1 MLPRRTFIPVTVLLA
16 LVLWLLFGAVAV
28 VNYDTLYAIL
38 WGDQLLHGRAAEFAV
53 AGAPTPHPLLTLLG
67 VIAAPIAGG
76 GSAAGLAFVAFT
88 GYLATAAC
96 AALLVIVGR
105 RSLGLAAG
113 VIAAAVLITRE
124 PVLSYGLRAYI
135 DLPYLALL
143 LAALALELSRP
154 RRGAPVLAL
163 LAVAGLL
170 RPEAWLISGA
180 YLLWLARTSEGWRVP
195 ALPLLALTAAA
206 PVLWA
211 LTDLVLTGDPLFSFT
226 GTRAGAERLERP
238 TGLSGLVTVAPRR
251 IGEILRADVLLGAAL
266 GAGVLLAR
274 RPRGTFVLAGAT
286 LVAGLAFALVA
297 LGGLPVIVR
306 YLLPFGAIG
315 CLAYGFALTGWRSEP
330 SIPIGR
336 VWALGAGV
344 VLVVS
349 AALAPAQLQRL
360 DRLQHALADQQAAI
374 DEARALVAAAPCGPI
389 AVPNRRAVPLVAM
402 WTGRPAAGVITTQ
415 DQGVPVRGSY
425 LLPSTP
431 KAARSFVLDAR
442 DRDRAI
448 PPAPAGWQEFGR
460 GDHWRAVANC
470 GR

>member
-16 LVLWLLFGAVAV
+16 LVLWLLFGAVSV

-38 WGDQLLHGRAAEFAV
+38 WGDQLLHGRAAEFTV

-67 VIAAPIAGG
+67 ALVAPIAGG

-88 GYLATAAC
+88 GYVATAAC

-105 RSLGLAAG
+105 RSLGIAAG
-113 VIAAAVLITRE
+113 AVAAAVLITRE

-163 LAVAGLL
+163 LAVTGLL

-180 YLLWLARTSEGWRVP
+180 YLLWIARTPEGWRRP
-195 ALPLLALTAAA
+195 AAGLLALTVAA

-211 LTDLVLTGDPLFSFT
+211 LTDLLLTGDPLFSFS

-238 TGLSGLVTVAPRR
+238 TGLSGLTTIAPRR
-251 IGEILRADVLLGAAL
+251 IGEILRADVLVGAAL
-266 GAGVLLAR
+266 GAGLLLHR
-274 RPRGTFVLAGAT
+274 RPRGAATVAAAT
-286 LVAGLAFALVA
+286 LVAGAAFALVA

-336 VWALGAGV
+336 AWAAIAA
-344 VLVVS
+344 LVVIAS
-349 AALAPAQLQRL
+349 VALAPAQLRRL
-360 DRLQHALADQQAAI
+360 DRLQSALADQQAAI

-402 WTGRPAAGVITTQ
+402 WTGRPAATVVTTQ
-415 DQGVPVRGSY
+415 DAGVPARGSY
-425 LLPSTP
+425 LLPSSP
-431 KAARSFVLDAR
+431 EAARGFVLDAR

-448 PPAPAGWQEFGR
+448 PPAPAGWQEYGR
-460 GDHWRAVANC
+460 SAHWRAVSSC
-470 GR
+470 R